1 MPWMLKLRFDLPILE
16 KYVTR
21 ARRFLS
27 VTRAQVNARFVSQDN
42 GNEHKDIVS
51 ELLKAKDSRKGHILT
66 TPELI
71 SEAEMLLIAGQRPI
85 ITSTRLST
93 WKCHLC

>member
-16 KYVTR
+16 KYVNR

-27 VTRAQVNARFVSQDN
+27 VTRAQANARFVRQYD
-42 GNEHKDIVS
+42 GDEHKDIVS
-51 ELLKAKDSRKGHILT
+51 ELLKAKDSNKGQHLT

-71 SEAEMLLIAGQRPI
+71 SEAVMLLIAGQ
-85 ITSTRLST
+85 
-93 WKCHLC
+93 